1 MNYTNL
7 TSLGL
12 LQTEYITSTSERVF
26 IADDVFAILQEA
38 YREVKGGLHF
48 SSPDE
53 LVLKTSAWRVIYFH
67 STIVGVVIYKAKRG
81 LKMVALALSSHINS
95 SIKRHAKTM
104 LSYLF
109 KLTFANTW
117 MEVSESAERFIIR
130 NGGER
135 YLIPNTIAS
144 KLTGKDVLSLCDDG
158 YHYTREINGIIKTKI
173 IVGNPKLQN
182 DSN

>member
-7 TSLGL
+7 IL
-12 LQTEYITSTSERVF
+12 LDILKTENITSTQERAF
-26 IADDVFAILQEA
+26 IADDVFDILAEA
-38 YREVKGGLHF
+38 YSDVKGGLLF
-48 SSPDE
+48 SSVDE
-53 LVLKTSAWRVIYFH
+53 LILDTSMWRVIYFQ

-81 LKMVALALSSHINS
+81 LKMVALALSAHLNT
-95 SIKRHAKTM
+95 SIQKYVKSM

-135 YLIPNTIAS
+135 YLISNTLAS

-158 YHYTREINGIIKTKI
+158 YHYTREINGIIKTKV
-173 IVGNPKLQN
+173 IVGNPKL
-182 DSN
+182 

>member
-7 TSLGL
+7 IL
-12 LQTEYITSTSERVF
+12 LDILKTENITSTQEKAF
-26 IADDVFAILQEA
+26 IADDVFDILAEA
-38 YREVKGGLHF
+38 YSDVKGGLLF
-48 SSPDE
+48 SSVDE
-53 LVLKTSAWRVIYFH
+53 LILDTSMWRVIYFQ
-67 STIVGVVIYKAKRG
+67 STIVGVVIYKAKGG
-81 LKMVALALSSHINS
+81 LKMVALALSTHLNI
-95 SIKRHAKTM
+95 SIQKYAKSM

-109 KLTFANTW
+109 KLTFTNTW

-135 YLIPNTIAS
+135 YLIPNTLAS

-173 IVGNPKLQN
+173 IVGNPKL
-182 DSN
+182 